1 MPVNTKGD
9 LKQPCN
15 GTLPRSRKHEKDWHT
30 KPFCRGEFCMAI
42 DTAKIEEHIRGILQA
57 LGENPDRE
65 GLKSTPKR
73 VANMYEELFEGI
85 QYSNDEIA
93 KMFDKTFEEDLYI
106 AEGNNEIV
114 MMRDIEL
121 FSFCEHHMALMY
133 NMKASVAYIPNGK
146 ILGLSK
152 IARIVDMVSKR
163 LQLQE
168 RIGSD
173 IAEVIQKVTGSE
185 DVAVIIEGQHA
196 CITTRGIKNTKSVT
210 ATTTLRGKFHTDQ
223 NFLGKLMLLYRKE
236 A

>member
-1 MPVNTKGD
+1 
-9 LKQPCN
+9 
-15 GTLPRSRKHEKDWHT
+15 
-30 KPFCRGEFCMAI
+30 MAI
-42 DTAKIEEHIRGILQA
+42 DTVKIEKHIRGILEA

-65 GLKSTPKR
+65 GLAATPSR
-73 VANMYEELFEGI
+73 VAKMYEELFEGI
-85 QYSNDEIA
+85 QYTNDEIA
-93 KMFDKTFEEDLYI
+93 LLFDKTFEEDLYI

-114 MMRDIEL
+114 LMKDIEL

-133 NMKASVAYIPNGK
+133 NMKAAVAYIPNGK

-173 IAEVIQKVTGSE
+173 VAEIVQKVTGSE

-196 CITTRGIKNTKSVT
+196 CITTRGIKNTQSVT
-210 ATTTLRGKFHTDQ
+210 ATTTLRGRFHTEEA
-223 NFLGKLMLLYRKE
+223 FLSKLMLLYRK
-236 A
+236 